1 MISFEHSPPPIN
13 NKAKNGEGVSLQGQ
27 QSYPQVYYKTKNAR
41 KILASW
47 FSTASTS
54 CLRLD
59 FLENI
64 TTPSLLRLYRHW
76 KRGALAVVGGGRYSK
91 LTHISE
97 TARHRESKQH
107 LTSTENHR
115 QENQGWNQTLR
126 AQVLQRPNMLLWPGA
141 LTSIQPFRTKFS
153 FKSEIPGFPLR
164 RKGSFCWIRVLTAK
178 RSWTT
183 PKSRSPSAISFK
195 VSRCTARRSA
205 IAF

>member
-64 TTPSLLRLYRHW
+64 TTPSLLFLYRHW

-126 AQVLQRPNMLLWPGA
+126 AQVLQRPNTLLWPGA
-141 LTSIQPFRTKFS
+141 LTSTPA
-153 FKSEIPGFPLR
+153 FPHKVQLQ
-164 RKGSFCWIRVLTAK
+164 IRNTWVSSKEERIFLLDQSINCK
-178 RSWTT
+178 KKLNN
-183 PKSRSPSAISFK
+183 PKITLAISNK
-195 VSRCTARRSA
+195 L
-205 IAF
+205 